1 MTAFT
6 EITVTENMDRDLTFQ
21 DWGLIEYSQA
31 LLKMRD
37 TQENVIDG
45 QHGSGVLAFCTHPP
59 VVTLGRATQP
69 GDVFGWQGPVLEVSR
84 GGRATYHGPSQLIV
98 YPILSLKEPRKG
110 RGPQEIAGYLRA
122 LEDGIVE
129 TLKKFGLESTGRSL
143 RKKEDVSPET
153 DETGVWCGSRK
164 VASLGIGVKKW
175 VTSHGAAINLQ
186 YDPQA
191 FSGMNPCGFKKNVMV
206 SVEELLG
213 STVDRS
219 FFQETLKTIL
229 LEKL

>member
-6 EITVTENMDRDLTFQ
+6 EIIEPGPSERDLDFQ

-31 LLKMRD
+31 LLKM
-37 TQENVIDG
+37 QETLEQVIAG
-45 QHGSGVLAFCTHPP
+45 HTAGTLIFCSHPP
-59 VVTLGRATQP
+59 VVTLGRATQA
-69 GDVFGWQGPVLEVSR
+69 GDVFGWSGPLLEVSR
-84 GGRATYHGPSQLIV
+84 GGRATYHGPSQVVV
-98 YPILSLKEPRKG
+98 YPILNLKEPRKG

-129 TLKKFGLESTGRSL
+129 ALREFGIDSTGRS
-143 RKKEDVSPET
+143 RHKKSETSHET

-164 VASLGIGVKKW
+164 VASLGISVKKW

-186 YDPQA
+186 QDPQA
-191 FSGMNPCGFKKNVMV
+191 FVGMNPCGFQTNIMA

-213 STVDRS
+213 APVDRS
-219 FFQETLKTIL
+219 HFQDTLKAIL
-229 LEKL
+229 LKRL